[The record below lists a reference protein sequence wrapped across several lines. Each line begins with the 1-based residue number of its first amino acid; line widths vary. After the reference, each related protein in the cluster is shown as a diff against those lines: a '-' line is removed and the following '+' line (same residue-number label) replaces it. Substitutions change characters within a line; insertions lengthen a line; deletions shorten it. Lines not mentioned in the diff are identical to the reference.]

1 LGWVI
6 SNFSSG
12 NEKRVFRVA
21 QRVKTLRNMQYALQ
35 NIGMTKIKFPTF
47 YVDKIPIYGDAILAP
62 MMGFSDE
69 PFRSLCREL
78 GSSISYTEFARAEGL
93 IHNMRRVAEK
103 LRYRET
109 ERPIAFQIYSHTVE
123 AMVEAALKIQELKPD
138 FIDINMGCPTK
149 AIANS
154 GAGVG
159 MMRTPLKVARLFK
172 RLSQVLE
179 VPVTAK
185 IRMGWDDCKNY
196 MLISRIVEENGGSL
210 IAIHGRTRE
219 GGRERTVNW
228 DVIGEVKQAVNIPV
242 IGNGDVKTVADI
254 AKMKKYTGCDGV
266 MIGRA
271 AMGNPWIFSGK
282 DRAEVTL
289 DDVRKMMV
297 EHLARSQEF
306 YGDALGLNL
315 FRKHAVHY
323 ISPYQTTR
331 RFRRELLTR
340 ENAQEFLD
348 LLDELEKFPSKFEE

>member
-1 LGWVI
+1 M
-6 SNFSSG
+6 STS
-12 NEKRVFRVA
+12 
-21 QRVKTLRNMQYALQ
+21 
-35 NIGMTKIKFPTF
+35 TKSPTF
-47 YVDKIPIYGDAILAP
+47 YVDTIPIYGDAILAP

-103 LRYRET
+103 LRYRES
-109 ERPIAFQIYSHTVE
+109 ERPIAFQIYSHTVD
-123 AMVEAALKIQELKPD
+123 AMVDAAVRIQELKPD

-172 RLSQVLE
+172 KLSQVLE
-179 VPVTAK
+179 VPYTTK
-185 IRMGWDDCKNY
+185 IRMGWDDCQNY
-196 MLISRIVEENGGSL
+196 MLISRIVAENGGSL

-219 GGRERTVNW
+219 GGRDRAVNW

-254 AKMKKYTGCDGV
+254 GKMREYTGCDGV

-282 DRAEVTL
+282 DRDEVTL

-297 EHLARSQEF
+297 EHLTRNQAF
-306 YGDALGLNL
+306 YGEKLGLNL
-315 FRKHAVHY
+315 FRKHVVHY
-323 ISPYQTTR
+323 ISAYRTTR
-331 RFRRELLTR
+331 RFRSTLLTR
-340 ENAQEFLD
+340 ENTQEFLD
-348 LLDELEKFPSKFEE
+348 LLDELENFPAHFDE

>member
-1 LGWVI
+1 MPK
-6 SNFSSG
+6 NSS
-12 NEKRVFRVA
+12 
-21 QRVKTLRNMQYALQ
+21 
-35 NIGMTKIKFPTF
+35 PTF

-62 MMGFSDE
+62 MMGFSDL
-69 PFRSLCREL
+69 PYRSICREF
-78 GSSISYTEFARAEGL
+78 GSAISYTEFARAEGL
-93 IHNMRRVAEK
+93 IHNLRRVSEK
-103 LRYRET
+103 LKYVES
-109 ERPIAFQIYSHTVE
+109 ERPVAFQIYSHDVD
-123 AMVEAALKIQELKPD
+123 AMVEAALKIQPLRPD

-185 IRMGWDDCKNY
+185 IRMGWDDCVNY
-196 MLISRIVEENGGSL
+196 KLISRIVEENGGSL

-219 GGRERTVNW
+219 GGRERQAKW
-228 DVIGEVKQAVNIPV
+228 DVIGEVKDTVNLPV
-242 IGNGDVKTVADI
+242 IGNGDVLTVADI
-254 AKMKKYTGCDGV
+254 TKMKAQTGCDGV

-282 DRAEVTL
+282 DRAEVAL
-289 DDVRKMMV
+289 DDVRKTMI
-297 EHLARSQEF
+297 EHLARNQFF
-306 YGDALGLNL
+306 YGEKLGLSL

-323 ISPYQTTR
+323 ISAYRTTR

-348 LLDELEKFPSKFEE
+348 LLDELDKFSAHFDEKYVE

>member
-1 LGWVI
+1 MT
-6 SNFSSG
+6 
-12 NEKRVFRVA
+12 EKPIP
-21 QRVKTLRNMQYALQ
+21 N
-35 NIGMTKIKFPTF
+35 F
-47 YVDKIPIYGDAILAP
+47 YVDTIPIYGDAILAP
-62 MMGFSDE
+62 MMGYSDE

-93 IHNMRRVAEK
+93 IHNAKKVAEK
-103 LRYRET
+103 LRYRQN
-109 ERPIAFQIYSHTVE
+109 ERPVAFQIYSHTVDYI
-123 AMVEAALKIQELKPD
+123 VDAAIQIQELEPD

-149 AIANS
+149 AVANS

-179 VPVTAK
+179 VPYTAK
-185 IRMGWDDCKNY
+185 IRMGWDDCQNY

-219 GGRERTVNW
+219 GGRERPVNW
-228 DVIGEVKQAVNIPV
+228 DVIGEVKQAVKIPV

-254 AKMKKYTGCDGV
+254 GKMKAYTGCDGV

-271 AMGNPWIFSGK
+271 AMGNPWVFSGK

-289 DDVRKMMV
+289 DAVREMMV
-297 EHLARSQEF
+297 EHLARNQVF
-306 YGDALGLNL
+306 YGEKLGLNL
-315 FRKHAVHY
+315 FRKHAVNY
-323 ISPYQTTR
+323 ISAYRTTR

-348 LLDELEKFPSKFEE
+348 LLDELEKFPLRFEDEK

>member
-1 LGWVI
+1 M
-6 SNFSSG
+6 
-12 NEKRVFRVA
+12 NEN
-21 QRVKTLRNMQYALQ
+21 QP
-35 NIGMTKIKFPTF
+35 PTF
-47 YVDKIPIYGDAILAP
+47 YIDTIPVYGDAILAP

-93 IHNMRRVAEK
+93 IHNMRKVAEK
-103 LRYRET
+103 LRYRQS
-109 ERPIAFQIYSHTVE
+109 ERPIGFQIYSHTVD
-123 AMVEAALKIQELKPD
+123 AMVEAAIKIQELEPD

-159 MMRTPLKVARLFK
+159 LMRTPLKVARLFK

-179 VPVTAK
+179 VPITGK

-219 GGRERTVNW
+219 GGRDRAVNW
-228 DVIGEVKQAVNIPV
+228 DVIGEVKQAVKIPV

-254 AKMKKYTGCDGV
+254 GKMREYTGCDGV

-282 DRAEVTL
+282 DRDEVTL

-297 EHLARSQEF
+297 EHLARNQEF
-306 YGDALGLNL
+306 YGEQLGLNL
-315 FRKHAVHY
+315 FRKHVVQY
-323 ISPYQTTR
+323 ISAYRTTR

-340 ENAQEFLD
+340 ENTDEFLA
-348 LLDELEKFPSKFEE
+348 LLDDLDRFPSKFDD